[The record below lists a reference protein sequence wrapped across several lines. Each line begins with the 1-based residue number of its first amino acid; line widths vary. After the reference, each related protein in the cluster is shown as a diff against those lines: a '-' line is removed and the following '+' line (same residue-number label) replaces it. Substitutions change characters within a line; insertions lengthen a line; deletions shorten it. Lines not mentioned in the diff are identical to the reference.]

1 VTVSSLIRKYFPYE
15 SWRRFQREIAETVY
29 DGLLNQEIVF
39 IEAPTGIGKTCSVLA
54 GALAY
59 AEETDRKI
67 VYLIRTKSEA
77 QAPLRE
83 IERLRR
89 RGTYITC
96 TVLRSRLD
104 MCCMI
109 ENKRVPYDEFLEEC
123 RYLRYSNKCQY
134 YVNAQKV
141 DIDDVI
147 SRLEDVDLEVEK
159 ICSFLCSRC
168 LCPYEISKRMLERSR
183 MVVMTYH
190 YIFSINITEN
200 IPIDLEDIILII
212 DEAHNLPNIIIDA
225 NSFSISELTVKACIS
240 EVKKYISNEDRK
252 NQALKILK
260 NILTYMKRFKEEKTY
275 DELERTYIQ
284 IEISDLLALFEGI
297 ENLRDAYLEILSRKR
312 SSGLGVPFSYLS
324 RVLEFH
330 RKLSMLGTQF
340 AAFITCNEGILEISC
355 RCLDPAAISSKIFDK
370 VCGAVLMSGTLPP
383 VDYMRAMLGI
393 NRPIREMRIPFRE
406 YVGPGN
412 IVAIVY
418 PDVTTRYTE
427 RSDNMYRKIGE
438 ILTRIYREVKDSAI
452 LSVFPSYTVLKT
464 VRRYLDQDVKYIM
477 ELSTT
482 TISQVM
488 ERLREDNHHL
498 IMAVAGGKLMEGVE
512 FKIDGRNIVK
522 TVVIVGVPYPEPN
535 DFLELFREV
544 VSTRLGSSEL
554 AWELTYLWNALMK
567 VKQAIGRAVRSEHDR
582 ASIVLMDKRYLDKR
596 IMSILKEYLGCLDI
610 AYSME
615 DLIRRV
621 RDFLSVKQQI

>member
-1 VTVSSLIRKYFPYE
+1 VTALSLIRRYFPYD

-29 DGLLNQEIVF
+29 EGLLNQEIVF

-83 IERLRR
+83 IERMRA
-89 RGTYITC
+89 RGTYLTC

-141 DIDDVI
+141 DIEDI
-147 SRLEDVDLEVEK
+147 ASRLEDMEIDIDKV
-159 ICSFLCSRC
+159 STYLCSRC
-168 LCPYEISKRMLERSR
+168 LCPYEVSKKLIDHSR
-183 MVVMTYH
+183 VIVMTYH

-200 IPIDLEDIILII
+200 VPIELEDVILII

-225 NSFSISELTVKACIS
+225 NSFSISELTIKACIN
-240 EVKKYISNEDRK
+240 EVKKYVSNEDRK
-252 NQALKILK
+252 NSALKILK
-260 NILTYMKRFKEEKTY
+260 NILAFMKRFKEEKSY
-275 DELERTYIQ
+275 DELERTYLQ

-297 ENLRDAYLEILSRKR
+297 EGVRDAYLEILSRKR

-324 RVLEFH
+324 RVLDFH
-330 RKLSMLGTQF
+330 KKLSMLGTQF
-340 AAFITCNEGILEISC
+340 AAFVTCNEGILEISC
-355 RCLDPAAISSKIFDK
+355 RCLDPAAISSRVFNKIS
-370 VCGAVLMSGTLPP
+370 GAVLMSGTLPP
-383 VDYMRAMLGI
+383 IDYMRAMLGI
-393 NRPIREMRIPFRE
+393 NRPVRELRIPFRE
-406 YVGPGN
+406 YVGSRN
-412 IVAIVY
+412 IIALIY
-418 PDVTTRYTE
+418 PEVTTRYSE
-427 RSDNMYRKIGE
+427 RSDAMYRKIGE
-438 ILTRIYREVKDSAI
+438 ILSKMYREVRNGAL

-464 VRRYLDQDVKYIM
+464 VRRYLEPDVKYIM

-482 TISQVM
+482 TISQVI
-488 ERLREDNHHL
+488 ERLREDRHQL

-512 FKIDGRNIVK
+512 FKINGENIVR
-522 TVVIVGVPYPEPN
+522 TVIIVGVPYPEPN

-582 ASIVLMDKRYLDKR
+582 ASIILMDKRYLDKR
-596 IMSILKEYLGCLDI
+596 IMNILREYLGCLDVT
-610 AYSME
+610 YSIE
-615 DLIRRV
+615 DLVKRV
-621 RDFLSVKQQI
+621 REFLSD

>member
-1 VTVSSLIRKYFPYE
+1 MTALSLIRRYFPYD

-29 DGLLNQEIVF
+29 EGLLNQEIVF

-83 IERLRR
+83 IERMRA
-89 RGTYITC
+89 RGTYLTC

-141 DIDDVI
+141 DIEDI
-147 SRLEDVDLEVEK
+147 ASRLEDMEIDIDKV
-159 ICSFLCSRC
+159 STYLCSRC
-168 LCPYEISKRMLERSR
+168 LCPYEVSKKLIDHSR
-183 MVVMTYH
+183 VIVMTYH

-200 IPIDLEDIILII
+200 VPIELEDVILII

-225 NSFSISELTVKACIS
+225 NSFSISELTIKACIN
-240 EVKKYISNEDRK
+240 EVKKYVSNEDRK
-252 NQALKILK
+252 NSALKILK
-260 NILTYMKRFKEEKTY
+260 NILAFMKRFKEEKSY
-275 DELERTYIQ
+275 DELERTYLQ

-297 ENLRDAYLEILSRKR
+297 EGVRDAYLEILSRKR

-324 RVLEFH
+324 RVLDFH
-330 RKLSMLGTQF
+330 KKLSMLGTQF
-340 AAFITCNEGILEISC
+340 AAFVTCNEGILEISC
-355 RCLDPAAISSKIFDK
+355 RCLDPAAISSRVFNKIS
-370 VCGAVLMSGTLPP
+370 GAVLMSGTLPP
-383 VDYMRAMLGI
+383 IDYMRAMLGI
-393 NRPIREMRIPFRE
+393 NRPVRELRIPFRE
-406 YVGPGN
+406 YVGSRN
-412 IVAIVY
+412 IIALIY
-418 PDVTTRYTE
+418 PEVTTRYSE
-427 RSDNMYRKIGE
+427 RSDAMYRKIGE
-438 ILTRIYREVKDSAI
+438 ILSKMYREVRNGAL

-464 VRRYLDQDVKYIM
+464 VRRYLEPDVKYIM

-482 TISQVM
+482 TISQVI
-488 ERLREDNHHL
+488 ERLREDRHQL

-512 FKIDGRNIVK
+512 FKINGENIVR
-522 TVVIVGVPYPEPN
+522 TVIIVGVPYPEPN

-582 ASIVLMDKRYLDKR
+582 ASIILMDKRYLDKR
-596 IMSILKEYLGCLDI
+596 IMNILREYLGCLDVT
-610 AYSME
+610 YSIE
-615 DLIRRV
+615 DLVKRV
-621 RDFLSVKQQI
+621 REFLSD